1 MVIVRTYD
9 KRCIR
14 GFSIKFFQTDVVTP
28 EVVEY
33 VRTHKKAYWVETK
46 DAFWHTREDFF
57 AAQHV
62 VAEIDT
68 KSNATLKG

>member
-33 VRTHKKAYWVETK
+33 VRKHKKAYRVETK
-46 DAFWHTREDFF
+46 DEVWRTREDFF
-57 AAQHV
+57 TAYCAV
-62 VAEIDT
+62 KGID
-68 KSNATLKG
+68 KKK